1 MQRAGNL
8 VFNFKHYLI
17 ETDADKDFFEAM
29 SKLNILSTIMAV
41 IPFFIFGQ
49 DLEFHEEKFKDFDNG
64 QNWILQLGDAGTDD
78 WNKDWFLDGEKATID
93 NSEEG
98 MHFQAGPQKGNDA
111 HHAVLWT
118 KKSFEGDIKIEYEYT
133 KTDTLDR
140 YVNILYIQA
149 TGIDKEAFSKDIF
162 EWKDL
167 RRVPKMSSYFKNMN
181 TFHISYAAIS
191 AKEGYHYV
199 RARRYPETAER
210 SFKETMIAPTYD
222 KEQGTFKNG
231 ITYQITAIKTNDDIF
246 FKVVG
251 GEKTKIFSWP
261 IAMEKTIEEGRVG
274 LRHMYA
280 RSARYK
286 NIKIYTNVD
295 SKGQE

>member
-1 MQRAGNL
+1 
-8 VFNFKHYLI
+8 
-17 ETDADKDFFEAM
+17 M

-49 DLEFHEEKFKDFDNG
+49 DLESHEEKFQNLDNG
-64 QNWILQLGDAGTDD
+64 KNWKLQLDD
-78 WNKDWFLDGEKATID
+78 NGKDGWKKHWFLDGEKATID
-93 NSEEG
+93 TSEDG
-98 MHFQAGPQKGNDA
+98 IHLQAGPEQGNDA

-118 KKSFEGDIKIEYEYT
+118 KKSFEGNIKITYEYT

-149 TGIDKEAFSKDIF
+149 TGIDKGLFSKDIF
-162 EWKDL
+162 DWQAL
-167 RRVPKMSSYFKNMN
+167 RRVPKMSAYFKNMN
-181 TFHISYAAIS
+181 AFHISYAAIS

-199 RARRYPETAER
+199 RARRYPETVER
-210 SFKETMIAPTYD
+210 SFKETMISPTYD

-246 FKVVG
+246 FKVVS

-295 SKGQE
+295 SKGQK